1 MMDPDQMLVTLGGG
15 ALIAAVLLF
24 FFGPRGRG
32 QRRASDGSGADPAG
46 RPGHE
51 V

>member
-1 MMDPDQMLVTLGGG
+1 MDPDQVLVTVGGG
-15 ALIAAVLLF
+15 ALIVAVLLF
-24 FFGPRGRG
+24 FFARPGRLPRRG
-32 QRRASDGSGADPAG
+32 TDGSATDHAG